1 MHIPKA
7 LEKGF
12 QNIYRF
18 GGQGHLKKKLWPAEK
33 KRTRDFPCRFRPNP
47 VIFHGFEARA
57 EDPAEM
63 AGLHERPA
71 AEPPGDVAVGSNA
84 VAPAGSRIQTPEL
97 IAKRKLALRFAVG
110 DAVECRTGDGFVPG
124 KVTAHL
130 YRDDFM
136 PPGVTAPYQI
146 QLDNGNLIWA
156 PEDDDKFIRA
166 KDAFFAEKKAKTE
179 A

>member
-1 MHIPKA
+1 
-7 LEKGF
+7 L
-12 QNIYRF
+12 
-18 GGQGHLKKKLWPAEK
+18 
-33 KRTRDFPCRFRPNP
+33 T
-47 VIFHGFEARA
+47 
-57 EDPAEM
+57 
-63 AGLHERPA
+63 
-71 AEPPGDVAVGSNA
+71 
-84 VAPAGSRIQTPEL
+84 
-97 IAKRKLALRFAVG
+97 
-110 DAVECRTGDGFVPG
+110 VECRTGDGFVPG